1 MTNDVI
7 AFPATGTAG
16 HATAPLVVGIGGTL
30 RPYSSSELALRA
42 ALASAGEAG
51 ADTRIITARELDLP
65 MYDPGGAALP
75 PQARHLIDTVR
86 RADAVVIS
94 AAGYHGG
101 MSGLLKNALDYL
113 QELAG
118 DQRPYLHEIP
128 VGCIVT
134 AAGRQAGVTTLAS
147 LRSTVHALRGWPSPL
162 GVVINSATPQFRDNG
177 EVVEEKVAAQLTAMV
192 EQVTR
197 FARRTSRCGDDRVR
211 P

>member
-1 MTNDVI
+1 MPQLTSEK
-7 AFPATGTAG
+7 AAARTEQESR
-16 HATAPLVVGIGGTL
+16 PLVVGIGGTL

-42 ALASAGEAG
+42 ALADAEATG
-51 ADTRIITARELDLP
+51 ADTRLITARELELP
-65 MYDPGGAALP
+65 MYDPGAVDLT

-86 RADAVVIS
+86 RADAVMIA

-101 MSGLLKNALDYL
+101 VSGLLKNALDYL
-113 QELAG
+113 QELAD
-118 DQRPYLHEIP
+118 DQRPYLHDIP

-134 AAGRQAGVTTLAS
+134 AAGWQAGVTTLAS

-177 EVVEEKVAAQLTAMV
+177 EAVDEKVAAQLAAMA

-197 FARRTSRCGDDRVR
+197 FARRS
-211 P
+211 